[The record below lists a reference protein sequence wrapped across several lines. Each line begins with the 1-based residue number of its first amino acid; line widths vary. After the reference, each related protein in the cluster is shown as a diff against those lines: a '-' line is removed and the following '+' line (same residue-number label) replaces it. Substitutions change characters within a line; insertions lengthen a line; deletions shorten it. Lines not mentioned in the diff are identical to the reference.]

1 METLG
6 LTTEQAA
13 IVAERG
19 RDMLV
24 TAGAGS
30 GKTRVLVERY
40 VSLLQEHRV
49 SEIAAVTFT
58 DAAAMEMRE
67 RVRRELLTRPELA
80 HHRADIDEAVI
91 GTIHSLCYT
100 ILREHPVEAS
110 IDPSARILPED
121 EAEFERSQAC
131 IDALEEAANADD
143 RRVLALRELSVYHAT
158 LNLPLMVARRDEVE
172 SGFRAMFGDRPDSGD
187 RIDSSDSVE
196 SCREHIRDLL
206 DGMIAVAVEELRP
219 QLAED
224 VEWLRDA
231 YTGPGQDALSGHMH
245 DSLAVLGDPHA
256 DNWQD
261 LLDRLIRAGDR
272 IKLNGGSVRNWG
284 ADVKDVRARM
294 GAIRDSAKQVGSF
307 PRWNE
312 HDETAGE
319 VLVSL
324 RSLFDD
330 ACRRYRDRKRE
341 LAALD
346 YLDLEIEATRLLR
359 DHTLVAASYRARFRH
374 LMVDELQDTNPAQ
387 IELLESLSRGAEGD
401 STGPER
407 FFVGDAKQAI
417 YRFRGGDV
425 RNFTRLHHEIE
436 SDGGAIRALSQSF
449 RAHDTLVET
458 LNTLFDAVFKD
469 PQEEFEAPMQSMT
482 GRGSNA
488 PRSPHLV
495 LMPISTEK
503 AEGSDAK
510 DPERRKVEADAVAK
524 EVAQV
529 LREQTPVWDRDT
541 KHLRPAQP
549 SDVAVLLRRLTN
561 VHTFEQALESYGVPY
576 RTPSGLGFFTRQEV
590 LDLTNLLG
598 WLAEPDDSIAL
609 VGALRSPLFM
619 IDDETLLALR
629 PARHNTLQT
638 LADPPDTVIG
648 EPRSM
653 CIRASEVLSELRGQ
667 VPFAAPD
674 ALMEQA
680 LVLTGFEAAW
690 APLQGGDQAL
700 ANIRKFAGLAR
711 TLTDHSLDEFVS
723 YVRHRRDELET
734 REGQAVLDDSNAVRL
749 LTVHGAKGLE
759 FPIVFVPEAHVLPP
773 HSHESVRWRSG
784 KGVSLTLNQTIEE
797 PEKRR
802 RPGFYAYLMKQ
813 DEAEDSAEHKRL
825 FYVAATRA
833 ADLLYISGDSTEKD
847 GTWFAAAQLA
857 LEISPLDGVEIRPP
871 LPVDA
876 KAIARRAPPSPLKI
890 PDERDEEDFMPP
902 LVARPRVIPLRSSTP
917 VTALQASLPDHAYS
931 RHSDGLGLVRG
942 SLAHKAIEVWFTSDS
957 RPDVSA
963 LAQLMDSAL
972 GKETMDRVV
981 AEVDAMLDRLDA
993 SPLAATLRN
1002 GDTRAYFELPFS
1014 WDWQGVPV
1022 HGTIDLAYQSGGGW
1036 HVLDFKTDDLRGRTL
1051 AEAASP
1057 YLPQLALYSSA
1068 LQQATGQMPIA
1079 GLLFL
1084 RTGDIHV
1091 PASDDLDAA
1100 LAATRQ
1106 RVDAGETLA
1115 PDLPSLYDDLAVSN

>member
-91 GTIHSLCYT
+91 GTIHSLCYM

-110 IDPSARILPED
+110 IDPSARILAED

-131 IDALEEAANADD
+131 IDALEEAADADD
-143 RRVLALRELSVYHAT
+143 RRALALRELSVYHAT

-172 SGFRAMFGDRPDSGD
+172 SGFRAMFGDRADTG
-187 RIDSSDSVE
+187 DSVE
-196 SCREHIRDLL
+196 SCREHIRGLL
-206 DGMIAVAVEELRP
+206 DGMIAHAVEELRP

-231 YTGPGQDALSGHMH
+231 YTGPGQDALSGNMH

-272 IKLNGGSVRNWG
+272 IKLNGGSVKNWG
-284 ADVKDVRARM
+284 ADIFDVRARM
-294 GAIRDSAKQVGSF
+294 GAIRDSAKQVGFF

-312 HDETAGE
+312 HDETAVE

-359 DHTLVAASYRARFRH
+359 GHPLAAASYRARFRH

-425 RNFTRLHHEIE
+425 RNFTRLYHEIE
-436 SDGGAIRALSQSF
+436 SDGGTIRALSQSF

-503 AEGSDAK
+503 AEG
-510 DPERRKVEADAVAK
+510 P
-524 EVAQV
+524 
-529 LREQTPVWDRDT
+529 TP
-541 KHLRPAQP
+541 
-549 SDVAVLLRRLTN
+549 
-561 VHTFEQALESYGVPY
+561 
-576 RTPSGLGFFTRQEV
+576 
-590 LDLTNLLG
+590 
-598 WLAEPDDSIAL
+598 
-609 VGALRSPLFM
+609 
-619 IDDETLLALR
+619 
-629 PARHNTLQT
+629 
-638 LADPPDTVIG
+638 
-648 EPRSM
+648 
-653 CIRASEVLSELRGQ
+653 
-667 VPFAAPD
+667 
-674 ALMEQA
+674 
-680 LVLTGFEAAW
+680 
-690 APLQGGDQAL
+690 
-700 ANIRKFAGLAR
+700 R
-711 TLTDHSLDEFVS
+711 TLSVEKWKQ
-723 YVRHRRDELET
+723 T
-734 REGQAVLDDSNAVRL
+734 R
-749 LTVHGAKGLE
+749 
-759 FPIVFVPEAHVLPP
+759 
-773 HSHESVRWRSG
+773 W
-784 KGVSLTLNQTIEE
+784 
-797 PEKRR
+797 
-802 RPGFYAYLMKQ
+802 
-813 DEAEDSAEHKRL
+813 
-825 FYVAATRA
+825 
-833 ADLLYISGDSTEKD
+833 
-847 GTWFAAAQLA
+847 
-857 LEISPLDGVEIRPP
+857 
-871 LPVDA
+871 
-876 KAIARRAPPSPLKI
+876 
-890 PDERDEEDFMPP
+890 
-902 LVARPRVIPLRSSTP
+902 PR
-917 VTALQASLPDHAYS
+917 
-931 RHSDGLGLVRG
+931 
-942 SLAHKAIEVWFTSDS
+942 K
-957 RPDVSA
+957 
-963 LAQLMDSAL
+963 
-972 GKETMDRVV
+972 
-981 AEVDAMLDRLDA
+981 
-993 SPLAATLRN
+993 
-1002 GDTRAYFELPFS
+1002 
-1014 WDWQGVPV
+1014 
-1022 HGTIDLAYQSGGGW
+1022 
-1036 HVLDFKTDDLRGRTL
+1036 
-1051 AEAASP
+1051 
-1057 YLPQLALYSSA
+1057 
-1068 LQQATGQMPIA
+1068 
-1079 GLLFL
+1079 
-1084 RTGDIHV
+1084 
-1091 PASDDLDAA
+1091 
-1100 LAATRQ
+1100 
-1106 RVDAGETLA
+1106 
-1115 PDLPSLYDDLAVSN
+1115 